1 VWHGTRDH
9 IVDASNADA
18 IVGQW
23 RGLHGLG
30 EARGEVDMVDG
41 HRRETWR
48 DGKGRPLIEKYD
60 IDGMGHGIPLDTAGE
75 APCGTAGP
83 HMLEANIC
91 STSWIAESWN
101 LMARRKGAATR
112 RAKPANDVVQANAPE
127 HGGVGAII
135 ENALRAAGLMR

>member
-48 DGKGRPLIEKYD
+48 DGKGRAVIEKYD
-60 IDGMGHGIPLDTAGE
+60 IDGMGHGIPLDTAAD

-91 STSWIAESWN
+91 STRRIAESWK
-101 LMARRKGAATR
+101 LMAGKKGAAPR
-112 RAKPANDVVQANAPE
+112 RAKPANDVVQASRPDQ
-127 HGGVGAII
+127 GGVGAII